1 MGSCRK
7 ARETLVV
14 CHTVFQST
22 VNTVEMAVEMG
33 VIHCM
38 GYSVP
43 TWFDRE
49 KCSTFVQIFDQI
61 GGEAPYK
68 IGSVKCDDGTCA
80 SMHTHTHT
88 LKDRLQWNTSIS
100 THLN

>member
-1 MGSCRK
+1 MESWGK

-22 VNTVEMAVEMG
+22 VNTVEMG
-33 VIHCM
+33 VVHCM

-49 KCSTFVQIFDQI
+49 KSSTFVQILDQI
-61 GGEAPYK
+61 G
-68 IGSVKCDDGTCA
+68 VKFLTKLA
-80 SMHTHTHT
+80 LSNVMMAHVQVHTHT
-88 LKDRLQWNTSIS
+88 KEMDYSGIS
-100 THLN
+100 L